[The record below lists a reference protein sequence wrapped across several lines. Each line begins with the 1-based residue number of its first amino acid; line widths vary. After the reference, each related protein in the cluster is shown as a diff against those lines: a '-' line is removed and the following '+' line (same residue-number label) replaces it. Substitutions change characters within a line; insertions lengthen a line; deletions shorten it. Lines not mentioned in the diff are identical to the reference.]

1 MNLRKHYFPAGVY
14 LFLLI
19 ILGGCGERRLA
30 RPTPQMDA
38 PEQFWIRV
46 LLYND
51 IKGCTLKISSPF
63 SVLEGGKQGVRSGF
77 EGASVPISIK
87 LSGGRISIGV
97 RPTESKQVV
106 IVPESPHVFE
116 LNGRAY
122 RGKLKLIVNADGTS
136 FDAVN
141 VVPLEPYLAGVVGAE
156 MPDYWEPTAL
166 QAQAVAARTYCLY
179 IKRRFGEKR
188 AWDVR
193 RTQANQVYRGVGA
206 ESGQVWEAVNKTSG
220 QVLFC
225 SHADGE
231 EKIFPAYY
239 SSACGGHTE
248 NSRQVF
254 GDSLEPLKGV
264 ECPYCK
270 DVARPRYFFWPMV
283 QFDKTDVAGK
293 LVRQYPKLKELG
305 GISDIIVAKESNYE
319 KFSRLTL
326 IKLVGSSGRS
336 DFLRAEDFRLTV
348 DPSGRKVRSTSCRIL
363 SMGDKWAF
371 LAGRGWGHSVGMC
384 QSGAE
389 AMARGGK
396 AAREILSYYYPSSK
410 IVSVY

>member
-1 MNLRKHYFPAGVY
+1 L
-14 LFLLI
+14 LLI
-19 ILGGCGERRLA
+19 FSGCGDRELA

-46 LLYND
+46 LLFDN
-51 IKGCTLKISSPF
+51 IRGCALKISSPF
-63 SVLEGGKQGVRSGF
+63 SVLDGGSAAIEGRF
-77 EGASVPISIK
+77 EGTGAPISIN
-87 LSGGRISIGV
+87 LSAGGISIGG
-97 RPTESKQVV
+97 RPSKSEQVDV
-106 IVPESPHVFE
+106 LPERPHVFE

-122 RGKLKLIVNADGTS
+122 RGKLKLIVNTDGNS

-141 VVPLEPYLAGVVGAE
+141 IVPLEPYLAGVVGAE

-179 IKRRFGEKR
+179 IKRRFGDKR

-220 QVLFC
+220 QVLVC
-225 SHADGE
+225 SHADGG

-248 NSRQVF
+248 NSRRVF
-254 GDSLEPLKGV
+254 GDSFSPLEGV

-270 DVARPRYFFWPMV
+270 DVAKPRYFFWPMV
-283 QFDKTDVAGK
+283 QFDKVDVAGK
-293 LVRQYPKLKELG
+293 LLRRYPKLKELG
-305 GISDIIVAKESNYE
+305 EIRDIIVAKESNYE

-326 IKLVGSSGRS
+326 VKLVGSSGRS

-371 LAGRGWGHSVGMC
+371 LAGRGYGHSVGMC
-384 QSGAE
+384 QSGAQ
-389 AMARGGK
+389 AMAREGK
-396 AAREILSYYYPSSK
+396 TARQILSYYYRGSK
-410 IVSVY
+410 IASVY